1 MYALAAIAGL
11 VVGVIV
17 WVLASH
23 WIASSIAWVED
34 HRPELVGSIRL
45 RVGEVIACGALF
57 LGCLG
62 LAFWLIRWLLT
73 QIRLQ

>member
-1 MYALAAIAGL
+1 MYALAPIAGL
-11 VVGVIV
+11 VVGIIV

-34 HRPELVGSIRL
+34 QRPELVGSMRL
-45 RVGEVIACGALF
+45 RVGEAIACGALF

-62 LAFWLIRWLLT
+62 IAFWLMRWLLT
-73 QIRLQ
+73 QIHLQ